1 MVKTPGDPLVFY
13 SIARFLVAFHLQFL
27 GRYFF
32 FLIIFLFATSLL
44 VVHSEL
50 TISWRHNCSFNI
62 SINVKEIFCSNIF
75 KYNPIKW

>member
-50 TISWRHNCSFNI
+50 TIS
-62 SINVKEIFCSNIF
+62 
-75 KYNPIKW
+75 